1 MTTPENL
8 PPGPISENDLRE
20 QWNEQADEFNQW
32 ESLGLNEQLEWA
44 QIRAIAA
51 DRAQQ
56 VARCGHQPAP
66 PAEGEVTTAMLGKQ
80 LTSLATRLMD
90 KSMPMNPEVA
100 TAVGD
105 TWDLYEDAPKPVTQ
119 PAEGEVA
126 KLVATLEREADAEEK
141 RDRTAWITAD
151 ELRRCAELLRQ
162 HYPDAA
168 PAPAPSGYAYR
179 YPDGIRFNWG
189 QQVNGCRPS
198 EALPYWFSPHAPE
211 PPDVEANAIKALR
224 RLRRWWGLSGAGYSA
239 EIVQGITD
247 WIDGGMVGPLPPFPP
262 HALPLPEEEQP

>member
-1 MTTPENL
+1 MNDPHPN
-8 PPGPISENDLRE
+8 PIAE
-20 QWNEQADEFNQW
+20 Q
-32 ESLGLNEQLEWA
+32 ST
-44 QIRAIAA
+44 
-51 DRAQQ
+51 
-56 VARCGHQPAP
+56 GHYQPLQP
-66 PAEGEVTTAMLGKQ
+66 GEVGTAMLGKQ

-162 HYPDAA
+162 RSPQPVWVSECPWERDGWCDKRGRCWLQGKCEGDWRLLDPRKTGIPQLTYVFSYSLPHYAIPI
-168 PAPAPSGYAYR
+168 G
-179 YPDGIRFNWG
+179 W
-189 QQVNGCRPS
+189 QQP
-198 EALPYWFSPHAPE
+198 
-211 PPDVEANAIKALR
+211 
-224 RLRRWWGLSGAGYSA
+224 
-239 EIVQGITD
+239 
-247 WIDGGMVGPLPPFPP
+247 
-262 HALPLPEEEQP
+262 

>member
-1 MTTPENL
+1 MSRNS
-8 PPGPISENDLRE
+8 PP
-20 QWNEQADEFNQW
+20 
-32 ESLGLNEQLEWA
+32 
-44 QIRAIAA
+44 AA
-51 DRAQQ
+51 DPDKEDLAPLLAWLTEKACQAANSEAPHAAGMLTWAAQ
-56 VARCGHQPAP
+56 VVGERVDEDAPAP
-66 PAEGEVTTAMLGKQ
+66 PAT
-80 LTSLATRLMD
+80 D
-90 KSMPMNPEVA
+90 
-100 TAVGD
+100 
-105 TWDLYEDAPKPVTQ
+105 
-119 PAEGEVA
+119 EVA